1 MSFTLHLTLEW
12 NSIQLIVSD
21 PIFHNIFSQFVSQIL
36 TVIDLKQKKNQDL
49 LKISIRKKTR

>member
-36 TVIDLKQKKNQDL
+36 TVIDLKQKKKPRFIKDFD
-49 LKISIRKKTR
+49 